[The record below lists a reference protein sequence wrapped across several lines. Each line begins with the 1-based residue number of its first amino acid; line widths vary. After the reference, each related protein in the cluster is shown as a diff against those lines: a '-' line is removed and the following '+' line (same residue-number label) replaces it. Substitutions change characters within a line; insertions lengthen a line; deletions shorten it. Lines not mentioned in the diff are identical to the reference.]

1 MARVGRWVHEGVRG
15 AHNLDPMAD
24 ERRRMTRDGIL
35 SGPIDLD
42 GPSNPR
48 RQYPSVAARPGLVIK
63 QRGTPITGT
72 VIGLV
77 NGMLQVR
84 DRHGFEHRMA
94 LLRGGFEVDGRTV
107 TLVEPRGPAPG
118 PSSSDPAGRTAS
130 GSVALPGN
138 KARVA
143 KASRILVEGIHD
155 AELVEKVWGD
165 DLRAEGVVVERLDGA
180 DHLDQVVRAFAP
192 RPGRRLGILLDH
204 LVTGSKESRIA
215 AGIDHPD
222 VLVTGHP
229 YVDVWQAVKPSVL
242 GLATW
247 PDVPRGEPWKEGVL
261 RRIGVSAE
269 PGRFWRDLLS
279 KVTSWT
285 DLEPALIGAVEQLI
299 DFVTEAPQA

>member
-1 MARVGRWVHEGVRG
+1 
-15 AHNLDPMAD
+15 MAD
-24 ERRRMTRDGIL
+24 ERRRRTGNGIL

-42 GPSNPR
+42 GPANPR
-48 RQYPSVAARPGLVIK
+48 VQYPRVAARRGLVVK
-63 QRGTPITGT
+63 QRGTPVGGT

-84 DRHGFEHRMA
+84 DRRGFEHRMA
-94 LLRGGFEVDGRTV
+94 LLRGGFEVEGEVV

-118 PSSSDPAGRTAS
+118 TASADPAPRTAS
-130 GSVALPGN
+130 GSVALPGQV
-138 KARVA
+138 AQVA

-215 AGIDHPD
+215 AGVDHPH

-229 YVDVWQAVKPSVL
+229 YIDVWQAVKPSAI
-242 GLATW
+242 GLNAW

-261 RRIGVSAE
+261 RRINVSDD
-269 PGRFWRDLLS
+269 PGRFWKQLLAE
-279 KVTSWT
+279 VASWT
-285 DLEPALIGAVEQLI
+285 DLEPQLIGAVEQLI
-299 DFVTEAPQA
+299 DFVTEPPQG